1 MHAPVMGLTAA
12 IPIDAAKAVTLAL
25 VVRARNGDAEAFG
38 ELIEDHYDLIYR
50 TAWKWCGN
58 RADAEDIAQD
68 VCVKLGSAIAQ
79 FDGRSAFSS
88 WVYRITLN
96 AVRDMQRAG
105 KRRGKYADAYAEVS
119 PEDQPAEQ
127 EEAATSRQLWD
138 AVRTLP
144 AQQRDAVLL
153 VYAEELSHAAAAEIM
168 GIKEATVS
176 FHVHEARKTLRGLL

>member
-1 MHAPVMGLTAA
+1 MGLTAA
-12 IPIDAAKAVTLAL
+12 SPIEAANAVTRAL
-25 VVRARNGDAEAFG
+25 VVRAQNGDAEAFG
-38 ELIEDHYDLIYR
+38 DLIGEHYDLIHR

-68 VCVKLGSAIAQ
+68 VCMKLGSAIAG

-105 KRRGKYADAYAEVS
+105 KRRGRQAEAYAEVT

-127 EEAATSRQLWD
+127 EEAATSRQLWA
-138 AVRTLP
+138 AVRALP
-144 AQQRDAVLL
+144 DKQRDAVLL

-168 GIKEATVS
+168 GIREATVS
-176 FHVHEARKTLRGLL
+176 WHVHEARKTLRGLL

>member
-1 MHAPVMGLTAA
+1 MGLTAA
-12 IPIDAAKAVTLAL
+12 APIEATQAVTRAL
-25 VVRARNGDAEAFG
+25 VVRAQNGDAEAFA
-38 ELIEDHYDLIYR
+38 ELIEDHYDLIHR

-58 RADAEDIAQD
+58 RDDAEDIAQD
-68 VCVKLGSAIAQ
+68 VCVKLGGAIAG

-119 PEDQPAEQ
+119 PEEQPAEQ
-127 EEAATSRQLWD
+127 EEAATSRQLWA
-138 AVRTLP
+138 AVRQLP
-144 AQQRDAVLL
+144 EKQRDAVLL

-168 GIKEATVS
+168 GIREATVS